1 MPGSKSRRWHLF
13 LNVMRKYIKHFRPFV
28 VRGIGGRG
36 GEGVTLHPQR
46 LVLCGEALRVAK
58 SCNSG
63 QTFKVASILSRMLV
77 FADCLFRLNVSPD

>member
-1 MPGSKSRRWHLF
+1 MPGSKSRHWHTF

-36 GEGVTLHPQR
+36 GGVTLHPQR
-46 LVLCGEALRVAK
+46 LVLCGEALRVVAK

-63 QTFKVASILSRMLV
+63 QTFKVASILSQMLV
-77 FADCLFRLNVSPD
+77 LLIVYLD